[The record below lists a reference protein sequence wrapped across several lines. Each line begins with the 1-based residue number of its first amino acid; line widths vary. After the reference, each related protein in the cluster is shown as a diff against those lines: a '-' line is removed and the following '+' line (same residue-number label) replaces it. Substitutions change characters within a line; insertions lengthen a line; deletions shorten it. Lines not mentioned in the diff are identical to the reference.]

1 MIHEC
6 RGYTTGTYNQAVEL
20 RPRAIT
26 NDMGQGAKAGEPGTW
41 EPGAFSGRTQQGKM
55 ANSHDTY
62 LLAGGFADLTVV
74 PKDGFNDL
82 QSGRLLNRRTRR
94 FSPDYSSPHLDF
106 DLAKA
111 AANAGNINGWLA
123 ERVSTTRAFT
133 PDGARKRCWESWV
146 WAFC

>member
-1 MIHEC
+1 MSWLHHRQLKPSC
-6 RGYTTGTYNQAVEL
+6 GTAAARENKRHRDKELKQAGRELGNQARFLDE
-20 RPRAIT
+20 RDKQNGKQPR
-26 NDMGQGAKAGEPGTW
+26 
-41 EPGAFSGRTQQGKM
+41 RR
-55 ANSHDTY
+55 Y